1 MVTPRQAR
9 VLAGYNTMSEM
20 ASAMGLP
27 VSTYISKESGL
38 TSFSIKEGFR
48 FAELCGMSFMD
59 IDFLWTD
66 RLIDVRQTDR
76 KEETDDKDHSPDQEA
91 E

>member
-27 VSTYISKESGL
+27 VSTYVSKESGL

-66 RLIDVRQTDR
+66 RPEKRYR